1 MSWVVDSPELV
12 AVHLLSFICHPWCS
26 SCSMDNHNNQSPGLQ
41 LLIITVHS
49 SKNLIIL
56 HYNGTVRL
64 LIRHIWQNFFLVK
77 NLLEWFL
84 SLFISISWCPTVL
97 LIITLLHCNKLVYHT
112 KYFSAM
118 HKIFFLQILGKKIIG
133 KVFLYIFS
141 LTLSA
146 KPSWPS
152 LDWAMWGKRIS
163 LNTGQGTHILC
174 QHLLSEPN

>member
-26 SCSMDNHNNQSPGLQ
+26 SCSMNNNNNQSPGLQ

-49 SKNLIIL
+49 SKNLIIP

-84 SLFISISWCPTVL
+84 SLFISISWCPTTHLARGSPNVKKNTHPVFQHISHL
-97 LIITLLHCNKLVYHT
+97 WYMLMMTHCVGTSN
-112 KYFSAM
+112 SGG
-118 HKIFFLQILGKKIIG
+118 IL
-133 KVFLYIFS
+133 IFS
-141 LTLSA
+141 LSFS
-146 KPSWPS
+146 KY
-152 LDWAMWGKRIS
+152 
-163 LNTGQGTHILC
+163 C
-174 QHLLSEPN
+174 

>member
-118 HKIFFLQILGKKIIG
+118 HKVFFLRTWRCCCEL
-133 KVFLYIFS
+133 
-141 LTLSA
+141 LSS
-146 KPSWPS
+146 KPSQLYQWWRQ
-152 LDWAMWGKRIS
+152 LGLA
-163 LNTGQGTHILC
+163 THTLW
-174 QHLLSEPN
+174 LSRDA

>member
-84 SLFISISWCPTVL
+84 SLFISISWCPTNHYTTAL
-97 LIITLLHCNKLVYHT
+97 QQTHFILNIFLPCT
-112 KYFSAM
+112 KYF
-118 HKIFFLQILGKKIIG
+118 FFSNFGKKNIG
-133 KVFLYIFS
+133 KVFYFIPHDLS
-141 LTLSA
+141 VKWLKTRTLTR
-146 KPSWPS
+146 KE
-152 LDWAMWGKRIS
+152 WAR
-163 LNTGQGTHILC
+163 LC
-174 QHLLSEPN
+174 

>member
-84 SLFISISWCPTVL
+84 SLFISISWCPTNHYTTALQQTSFL
-97 LIITLLHCNKLVYHT
+97 LNIFLPCK
-112 KYFSAM
+112 KYF
-118 HKIFFLQILGKKIIG
+118 
-133 KVFLYIFS
+133 FS
-141 LTLSA
+141 SNF
-146 KPSWPS
+146 
-152 LDWAMWGKRIS
+152 GR
-163 LNTGQGTHILC
+163 N
-174 QHLLSEPN
+174 LSEKYFYTENGFGGQYFFQTNLGWIFACVVEDDYDTH